1 MQDAPP
7 RAPLRLPPWR
17 VRDALPGRAPPCRS
31 PGGAQGKK
39 QDYTYRLMTKVSAYN
54 GGLVSPTGYY
64 KLNVQGGQY
73 TTFTYWWQVRRCHAG
88 RGARRAT
95 APRAVL
101 GARAPALGKA
111 LSPPPRARASSA
123 AT

>member
-1 MQDAPP
+1 MNLSFG
-7 RAPLRLPPWR
+7 RCSAPLRPRGASLR
-17 VRDALPGRAPPCRS
+17 RRALTAASHSALAPI
-31 PGGAQGKK
+31 QGKK

-73 TTFTYWWQVRRCHAG
+73 TTFTYWWQARAHRKWAARIACASPNARRRCRA
-88 RGARRAT
+88 AR
-95 APRAVL
+95 
-101 GARAPALGKA
+101 
-111 LSPPPRARASSA
+111 SSA